1 METGKLTIDA
11 GRQKLEVW
19 SYSLSINNYIEDRT
33 IEVFGKSDKKWPQQA
48 RLKEFNLSKNQKK
61 YLTNNT
67 ILIYYI
73 KTRNKKQRKLNRH

>member
-33 IEVFGKSDKKWPQQA
+33 IEVFGKSDKK
-48 RLKEFNLSKNQKK
+48 
-61 YLTNNT
+61 
-67 ILIYYI
+67 
-73 KTRNKKQRKLNRH
+73 